1 MAAAHLK
8 GRPMFQNFWERYG
21 AVLSGAVGGTTKFF
35 GDINSSLPFG
45 TVLVRAC
52 VVAVC
57 SAICALLA
65 KDSYKCIKR
74 RLKNS
79 DKI

>member
-1 MAAAHLK
+1 
-8 GRPMFQNFWERYG
+8 MFQNFWERYG
-21 AVLSGAVGGTTKFF
+21 ALLSGTVGGTTKFI
-35 GDINSSLPFG
+35 GDIGSSLPFG

-52 VVAVC
+52 IVAVC

-65 KDSYKCIKR
+65 KDTYRWIKH

-79 DKI
+79 EKI